1 MRLCLVVEDQ
11 RSLYVISA
19 VLRALNP
26 SPLLVPGLCTAS
38 ALFKLGASLPS
49 DDNRIRWQAG
59 GLLTSLPC
67 HINSASQPPFTMP
80 CSLHTSHSSCTFFKP
95 LFNHETTPSFL
106 IIKTMPPANPSTT
119 ETHEEES
126 WLCQGCTWINKGGS
140 YCASCGYPR
149 SAGD

>member
-1 MRLCLVVEDQ
+1 MRLCMVVEDQ
-11 RSLYVISA
+11 RSLYVINA

-38 ALFKLGASLPS
+38 ALFKLDASLLS

-59 GLLTSLPC
+59 GLLTALPC
-67 HINSASQPPFTMP
+67 HKPQPERRV
-80 CSLHTSHSSCTFFKP
+80 CSTSPTHLTHSSNHFSTTKP
-95 LFNHETTPSFL
+95 HHYETTPNFS
-106 IIKTMPPANPSTT
+106 IRTMPPANPSTT